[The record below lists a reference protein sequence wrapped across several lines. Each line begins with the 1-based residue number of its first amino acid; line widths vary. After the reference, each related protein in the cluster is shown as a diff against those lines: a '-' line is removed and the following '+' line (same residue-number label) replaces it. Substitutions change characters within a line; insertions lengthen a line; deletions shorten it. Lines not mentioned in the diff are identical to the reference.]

1 VADTFVDYA
10 KAHAPPWLLGEWGE
24 KFLTVLGESRDAKTS
39 LAREA
44 CKARMSELA
53 PADALVRIGADRVVL
68 QAPGE
73 TDAAFRARLLT
84 AFDIWHAAGTE
95 QGIKDLL
102 GAAGCVTVVLTEDQD
117 VAGALG
123 HWARFLIDVF
133 PPHPYTAP
141 IEWAAAGPTT
151 WGEESGVRWGFG
163 DSTAVDYTR
172 VVTRRWKPAHTRCL
186 GVRVTWSGV
195 PGYSLMGIEDDAV
208 SGLALPTVSD
218 PNSFFAFTFPFWF
231 AG

>member
-1 VADTFVDYA
+1 MADNFVDYA
-10 KAHAPPWLLGEWGE
+10 KAHAPPWLLGEWGD

-73 TDAAFRARLLT
+73 SDIAFRARLLT

-141 IEWAAAGPTT
+141 IVFGNTHVLGDT
-151 WGEESGVRWGFG
+151 NGLRLGFG
-163 DSTAVDYTR
+163 DATAVDYTQI
-172 VVTRRWKPAHTRCL
+172 VTRRWRPAHTRCL
-186 GVRVTWSGV
+186 GVRVNWPSSVGADPSRIFIDDDMGV
-195 PGYSLMGIEDDAV
+195 SLPAV
-208 SGLALPTVSD
+208 ND

>member
-1 VADTFVDYA
+1 VADTFADYT
-10 KAHAPPWLLGEWGE
+10 KAYAPTSLLGPWGE
-24 KFLTVLGESRDAKTS
+24 KFLDVIGEAKDAKTA

-73 TDAAFRARLLT
+73 SDADFRARLLI
-84 AFDIWHAAGTE
+84 AFDIWAANGTE
-95 QGIKDLL
+95 SGLKTYHLEP
-102 GAAGCVTVVLTEDQD
+102 AGMVNVVLTEDQD

-133 PPHPYTAP
+133 PPHPFTEP
-141 IEWAAAGPTT
+141 IVFGTSHVLGST
-151 WGEESGVRWGFG
+151 NGIRLGFG
-163 DSTAVDYTR
+163 AATAVDYTK
-172 VVTRRWKPAHTRCL
+172 VVTKRWKPAHTRCL
-186 GVRVTWSGV
+186 GVRINWAGGTIDPSV
-195 PGYSLMGIEDDAV
+195 IFIDDDAGV
-208 SGLALPTVSD
+208 TLPSVSD

>member
-1 VADTFVDYA
+1 MADNFSDLAVAY
-10 KAHAPPWLLGEWGE
+10 APPWLLGEWGE
-24 KFLTVLGESRDAKTS
+24 KFVRVIGEAKDAKTA

-44 CKARMSELA
+44 CKARMSDLA

-73 TDAAFRARLLT
+73 SDADFRARLLA
-84 AFDIWHAAGTE
+84 AFAIWGANGTE
-95 QGIKDLL
+95 QAIKDHL
-102 GAAGCVTVVLTEDQD
+102 GAAGMVSVVVTEDQD

-133 PPHPYTAP
+133 PPHPFAEP
-141 IEWAAAGPTT
+141 GT
-151 WGEESGVRWGFG
+151 WGGGAVWGDASGLRWGFG
-163 DSTAVDYTR
+163 GPAAVDYTR

-186 GVRVTWSGV
+186 GVRVNWEGGLIEPSV
-195 PGYSLMGIEDDAV
+195 IGIDDDAGV
-208 SGLALPTVSD
+208 TLPSVAN
-218 PNSFFAFTFPFWF
+218 PGAFFAMSFPFWF

>member
-1 VADTFVDYA
+1 MADNFSDYA
-10 KAHAPPWLLGEWGE
+10 AAYAPTWLLGEWGE
-24 KFLTVLGESRDAKTS
+24 KFLRVIGDAKDAKTT

-73 TDAAFRARLLT
+73 TDAAFRARLLA
-84 AFDIWHAAGTE
+84 AFDSWGANGTE
-95 QGIKDLL
+95 QAIRDLL
-102 GAAGCVTVVLTEDQD
+102 GAAGMVSVVVTEDQD

-133 PPHPYTAP
+133 PPHPFVSPVTFGNAHVFGDGNG
-141 IEWAAAGPTT
+141 I
-151 WGEESGVRWGFG
+151 RFGFG
-163 DSTAVDYTR
+163 APTAVDYTR
-172 VVTRRWKPAHTRCL
+172 VITRRWKPAHTRCL
-186 GVRVTWSGV
+186 GVRVNFDDGSPASV
-195 PGYSLMGIEDDAV
+195 IGIDDDA
-208 SGLALPTVSD
+208 GITLPSVDD
-218 PNSFFAFTFPFWF
+218 PGAFFAGPFPFWF